1 MEGRR
6 RDCGR
11 RGRGIRG
18 ENGGEGRIGEN
29 CEVAW
34 PTGPQLY
41 DYLQEQSLRAA
52 GT

>member
-1 MEGRR
+1 ME
-6 RDCGR
+6 
-11 RGRGIRG
+11 
-18 ENGGEGRIGEN
+18 EKEELGRIGGN

-52 GT
+52 SV